1 MYLKKWSLIEVS
13 RKRDF
18 TERLQGERSEPYNL
32 LNLWS
37 SPTVELQTQNK
48 AKDVFLERSDEKL
61 QMRVKLADVPWK
73 LNIVIIDAIMRR
85 QQ

>member
-1 MYLKKWSLIEVS
+1 M
-13 RKRDF
+13 
-18 TERLQGERSEPYNL
+18 
-32 LNLWS
+32 
-37 SPTVELQTQNK
+37 ELQTQNE

-61 QMRVKLADVPWK
+61 QMRAKLSDVPWK